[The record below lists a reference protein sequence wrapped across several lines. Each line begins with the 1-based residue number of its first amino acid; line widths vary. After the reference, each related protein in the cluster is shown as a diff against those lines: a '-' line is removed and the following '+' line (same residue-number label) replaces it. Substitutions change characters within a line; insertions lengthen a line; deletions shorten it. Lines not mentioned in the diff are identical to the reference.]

1 MSTLSQFFG
10 SSGGGG
16 GEGPRNAMKMWT
28 SASHDRHNT
37 NSSRKT
43 DAYTWYVPANFD
55 PSVAMRVYVWGAGG
69 CGGTY
74 GGNGNAYGGGAGGL
88 AISEI
93 TSLSAGDSVQ
103 ITIGCGAREY
113 TEVGGTSS
121 FGSFLSATGGN
132 SGYQNS
138 NNQGDTTY
146 GGGGMGVSG
155 NIANRRGGDGGQG
168 SIDPSSGGGGGG
180 GSAPSP
186 DGDKD
191 GFRGGEWNSYSG
203 GAGASINYHGTR
215 AYSSECGVGGSGTAG
230 YGGTGQNSD
239 SHRSYG
245 GPGGAGILGAGG
257 SGGQSNTYS
266 NAAVANSGANDGQGS
281 AIWTPNFILLGGGG
295 GGGGSHSRQSSEM
308 AGTNGGCGGPGAGGG
323 GTHSYSSSN
332 TSAYNSGG
340 AGGMLGGGGGA
351 GQYAQ
356 GGPGGQ
362 AAGGGA
368 SGYDQHPNHERA
380 ISWGGDGLIFI
391 QYKITF

>member
-16 GEGPRNAMKMWT
+16 AEGPRNAMKMWT
-28 SASHDRHNT
+28 SASNVRHNT

-43 DAYTWYVPANFD
+43 DSYTWYVPANFD
-55 PSVAMRVYVWGAGG
+55 PSVPLRVYVWGAGG
-69 CGGTY
+69 SGGTY

-93 TSLSAGDSVQ
+93 STLSAGDTVT
-103 ITIGCGAREY
+103 ITVGCGAREY

-121 FGSFLSATGGN
+121 FGNFCSATGGN
-132 SGYQNS
+132 SGYSNA
-138 NNQGDTTY
+138 NNQGVTDY
-146 GGGGMGVSG
+146 GAGGLGVGG
-155 NIANRRGGDGGQG
+155 NICNRRGGYGGQG
-168 SIDPSSGGGGGG
+168 SRDPGSGGGGGG

-186 DGDKD
+186 DGDKN

-203 GAGASINYHGTR
+203 GSGASINYHGTR
-215 AYSSECGVGGSGTAG
+215 PYSSECGVGGSGTAG
-230 YGGTGQNSD
+230 YGGTGQNSN
-239 SHRSYG
+239 SYRSMG

-257 SGGQSNTYS
+257 SGGQSNSYS
-266 NAAVANSGANDGQGS
+266 NAANSNSGAQDGQGH

-295 GGGGSHSRQSSEM
+295 GGGGSACRQSSEM
-308 AGTNGGCGGPGAGGG
+308 AQTNAGCGGPGAGGG
-323 GTHSYSSSN
+323 GAHSYSSSN
-332 TSAYNSGG
+332 DVAYTSGG

-362 AAGGGA
+362 CAGGGA
-368 SGYDQHPNHERA
+368 SGYDQHSNHEKS